1 MFVVLIAF
9 LCPVMHAASNIIDAH
24 LANNVFTRLPTLTFY
39 NCLTSFFASLIVLF
53 FGMPQWVGWSLI
65 PLLLVV
71 GMIEVFYQLPYYHA
85 LRLSDTSVVSAWFS
99 LGYVLVPVLAYL
111 VVDEK
116 LNFIQYF
123 GFGVL
128 IVSNIVLN
136 IDTPRQ
142 IKFNKSF
149 FLMLVS
155 SSILAVECVL
165 FKYALESIDWISAV
179 FYTAV
184 ISTLTSFVFMIRRRD
199 REDIAGCFRVYRLQ
213 FKVFGLNEVI
223 SQVGN
228 IASIFALSALPV
240 VVVES
245 INASQPLFVLL
256 FGVIFYSLFGSR
268 FHENVSKIHVLRK
281 SMCFAFIVLGV
292 YLVLK

>member
-1 MFVVLIAF
+1 MFAVLIAF
-9 LCPVMHAASNIIDAH
+9 LCPILHAASNIMDAH
-24 LANNVFTRLPTLTFY
+24 LASNVFTKLPILIFY
-39 NCLTSFFASLIVLF
+39 NCLTSFFAALMVLF
-53 FGMPQWVGWSLI
+53 FGMPHWVGWSLI
-65 PLLLVV
+65 PLLLIV
-71 GMIEVFYQLPYYHA
+71 GMIEVFYQLPYYKA
-85 LRLSDTSVVSAWFS
+85 LCLGDTSVVSAWFS

-123 GFGVL
+123 GFGIL
-128 IVSNIVLN
+128 IVSNIVLS
-136 IDTPRQ
+136 IDNPHQ

-155 SSILAVECVL
+155 SSVLAVEYVL
-165 FKYALESIDWISAV
+165 FKYALESDWISAV

-184 ISTLTSFVFMIRRRD
+184 FSSLTSFVFMVRRRD
-199 REDIAGCFRVYRLQ
+199 RDDIMGSFKVYQSQ
-213 FKVFGLNEVI
+213 FKIFGLNEFV

-256 FGVIFYSLFGSR
+256 FGVILYSLFGSR